1 MKEVN
6 SNGEMDGTFLEG
18 LKKNPF
24 IVQENYFDHLHEQI
38 LSNVKLAGFKEENP
52 FKVSEDYF
60 LQTEKQIL
68 AQANLPKE
76 STNAFEVPEN
86 YFDNLQTRILSG
98 IEESKSKNNVRSI
111 FNPSFIRYAAAILVI
126 LSITLGLYFNQ
137 KKVNVNSEI
146 ANIPDQEIIDYLN
159 TYSDPSDIQFIL
171 ENTNDL
177 SSLEDQLSHL

>member
-38 LSNVKLAGFKEENP
+38 LSNLKLADLKDNNP
-52 FKVSEDYF
+52 FKVPEGYF
-60 LQTEKQIL
+60 LQAEEQIL
-68 AQANLPKE
+68 SQTNLPQE
-76 STNAFEVPEN
+76 TTSAFEVPEN
-86 YFDNLQTRILSG
+86 YFDNLQTKILSG
-98 IEESKSKNNVRSI
+98 IDGSKQKDNVRSI
-111 FNPSFIRYAAAILVI
+111 FNTNFIKYAAAVLVI

-137 KKVNVNSEI
+137 EKVNVNNEI

-159 TYSDPSDIQFIL
+159 TYSDPSDMQFIL

>member
-24 IVQENYFDHLHEQI
+24 LVQENYFDHLHEQI
-38 LSNVKLAGFKEENP
+38 LSNVKLADLKDNNSFKTPEG
-52 FKVSEDYF
+52 YF
-60 LQTEKQIL
+60 LQAEEQIL
-68 AQANLPKE
+68 SQANLPKE
-76 STNAFEVPEN
+76 THTFEVPEN
-86 YFDNLQTRILSG
+86 YFDNLQTKILSR
-98 IEESKSKNNVRSI
+98 IEEPQSENKVRSI
-111 FNPSFIRYAAAILVI
+111 FNLSFIRYAAAVLII
-126 LSITLGLYFNQ
+126 LSISLGLYFNQ
-137 KKVNVNSEI
+137 EKTNINSEI

-159 TYSDPSDIQFIL
+159 TYSDPNDIQFIL